1 MKKRVSLCVEKWCG
15 QTVRAK
21 MKILF
26 VHQQPSIYMILD
38 IIMGDLYQVS
48 DNEDG
53 KKI

>member
-15 QTVRAK
+15 QTIRTK

-26 VHQQPSIYMILD
+26 VHQQL
-38 IIMGDLYQVS
+38 IMGDLYQVS